1 MARASTWICEV
12 RGPRPVPQ
20 VLLTVAIL
28 LSFTD
33 TFRFGDRW
41 DVVDLFAGHA
51 RIARMA
57 RQCGMSACAHD
68 YEYGGH
74 KRVFDIN
81 SPSGFLIPGTK
92 AKSCD

>member
-1 MARASTWICEV
+1 MARASTSICEV
-12 RGPRPVPQ
+12 RGPPPVPQ

-57 RQCGMSACAHD
+57 RQCGM
-68 YEYGGH
+68 
-74 KRVFDIN
+74 
-81 SPSGFLIPGTK
+81 
-92 AKSCD
+92 

>member
-1 MARASTWICEV
+1 MARDSTWMCEV
-12 RGPRPVPQ
+12 GGLPPAPR
-20 VLLTVAIL
+20 VLFTVAIL

-33 TFRFGDRW
+33 TFQFGDRW

-81 SPSGFLIPGTK
+81 SPSGFLIPGIK
-92 AKSCD
+92 DKSCD

>member
-12 RGPRPVPQ
+12 RGPPPVPQ

-28 LSFTD
+28 LSFT
-33 TFRFGDRW
+33 GDRW

-51 RIARMA
+51 RIARRA